1 MENTFLITKCM
12 LLPSEGSSLQEEFDI
27 TLGNP
32 IIDYYESVESPS
44 ISMTITFIDIDQLV
58 GRKGITGGEY
68 IDLIV
73 KTGEGEDAE
82 EFTIKH
88 GEQRMVLNSVRNMVT
103 ESNKQV
109 ATLEFVSVET
119 LVNETARVN
128 KKYTGNISDIVKEL
142 LVQDIKGI
150 NTGKTLFGPVDEKL
164 GEDNIKKDRATNSY
178 SFVGNLK
185 RQFDLVQWLCPKAQS
200 AVDDFGFLFYE
211 TLDGYHFRSIK
222 SLLEQDAIIYQQ
234 TDAQEITNKILQNN
248 LNQTNDIGMNMRMGM
263 YANRTIYV
271 DIENQT
277 LETVNF
283 KASDLKLKKK
293 AALPA
298 NIQDYPTRLMVRIDD
313 VGVAQVGAAKT
324 DVQPKSELAK
334 YQNKS
339 YIRNNLLFSQ
349 SLSISIPLNVTLRA
363 GFVLD
368 IRLPLK
374 QENGDADVDSY
385 GSDRSNDPSG
395 RYLIGEL
402 RHLIG
407 GGQSETQLKL
417 IRDVFTVDKTGIT
430 DTGELIRAD
439 NRQYQ
444 NTWPAWNTKTSR

>member
-12 LLPSEGSSLQEEFDI
+12 LLPSEGSSLQEEYDI
-27 TLGNP
+27 IAGNP
-32 IIDYYESVESPS
+32 IIDYYESIESPS
-44 ISMTITFIDIDQLV
+44 ISMTISFIDIDQV
-58 GRKGITGGEY
+58 IGRKGITGGEY
-68 IDLIV
+68 VDLIV
-73 KTGEGEDAE
+73 KVDDEDADD
-82 EFTIKH
+82 FKILHNK
-88 GEQRMVLNSVRNMVT
+88 QKMILNSVRNMVT

-128 KKYTGNISDIVKEL
+128 KKYTGNISDIVMEL
-142 LVQDIKGI
+142 LVGDAKGI
-150 NTGKTLFGPVDEKL
+150 QTSKTLYGPVDEKL
-164 GEDNIKKDRATNSY
+164 GDENIEKDRATNSY

-185 RQFDLVQWLCPKAQS
+185 RPFDTIQWLCPKAQS
-200 AVDDFGFLFYE
+200 ATDDFGFLFYE

-222 SLLEQDAIIYQQ
+222 SLLEQDTVTYQQ
-234 TDAQEITNKILQNN
+234 TDAQGISNKILQNN

-263 YANRTIYV
+263 YANQTIYI

-277 LETVNF
+277 LNTVKF
-283 KASDLKLKKK
+283 KASDIKLKRK
-293 AALPA
+293 ATLPA
-298 NIQDYPTRLMVRIDD
+298 NIQDYPTRLMVRVDD
-313 VGVAQVGAAKT
+313 VGVAQVGSAKT

-349 SLSISIPLNVTLRA
+349 SLSISIPLNTTLRV
-363 GFVLD
+363 GFA
-368 IRLPLK
+368 INIKLPLK
-374 QENGDADVDSY
+374 QDTGDATVDSY
-385 GSDRSNDPSG
+385 GSDKSNDPSG

-407 GGQSETQLKL
+407 GEKAETQLKL

-439 NRQYQ
+439 NRQYG
-444 NTWPAWNTKTSR
+444 NTWPAGSR

>member
-12 LLPSEGSSLQEEFDI
+12 LLPSEGSSLQEEYDI
-27 TLGNP
+27 IAGNP
-32 IIDYYESVESPS
+32 IIDYYESIESPS
-44 ISMTITFIDIDQLV
+44 ISMTISFIDIDQV
-58 GRKGITGGEY
+58 IGRKGITGGEY
-68 IDLIV
+68 VDLIV
-73 KTGEGEDAE
+73 KVDDEDADD
-82 EFTIKH
+82 FKILHNK
-88 GEQRMVLNSVRNMVT
+88 QKMILNSVRNMVT

-128 KKYTGNISDIVKEL
+128 KKYTGNISDIVMEL
-142 LVQDIKGI
+142 LVGDAKGI
-150 NTGKTLFGPVDEKL
+150 QTSKTLYGPVDEKL
-164 GEDNIKKDRATNSY
+164 GDENIEKDRATNSY

-185 RQFDLVQWLCPKAQS
+185 RPFDTIQWLCPKAQS
-200 AVDDFGFLFYE
+200 ATDDFGFLFYE
-211 TLDGYHFRSIK
+211 TLDVYHFRSIK
-222 SLLEQDAIIYQQ
+222 SLLEQDTVTYQQ
-234 TDAQEITNKILQNN
+234 TDAQGISNKILQNN

-263 YANRTIYV
+263 YANQTIYI

-277 LETVNF
+277 LNTVKF
-283 KASDLKLKKK
+283 KAADLKLKKK

-298 NIQDYPTRLMVRIDD
+298 NIQDYPTRLMVRVDD
-313 VGVAQVGAAKT
+313 VGVAQVGSAKT

-349 SLSISIPLNVTLRA
+349 SLSISIPLNTTLRV
-363 GFVLD
+363 GFA
-368 IRLPLK
+368 INIKLPLK
-374 QENGDADVDSY
+374 QDTGDATVDSY

-407 GGQSETQLKL
+407 GEKAETQLKL

-439 NRQYQ
+439 NRQYG
-444 NTWPAWNTKTSR
+444 NTWPAGSR

>member
-12 LLPSEGSSLQEEFDI
+12 LIPNEGSSLKENYDI

-32 IIDYYESVESPS
+32 IIDYYESIESPS
-44 ISMTITFIDIDQLV
+44 ISMTITFIDIDQV
-58 GRKGITGGEY
+58 IGRKGITGGEY
-68 IDLIV
+68 IDVIV
-73 KTGEGEDAE
+73 KTGEGEDID
-82 EFTIKH
+82 EFKITHDK
-88 GEQRMVLNSVRNMVT
+88 QKMMLNSVRNMVT

-119 LVNETARVN
+119 IVNETARVN
-128 KKYTGNISDIVKEL
+128 KKYTGNISDTVMQL
-142 LVQDIKGI
+142 LIGDKKGI
-150 NTGKTLFGPVDEKL
+150 GTSKKLFGPVDEKL
-164 GEDNIKKDRATNSY
+164 GETDVKKDRATNSY

-185 RQFDLVQWLCPKAQS
+185 RPFDTIQWLCPKAQS
-200 AVDDFGFLFYE
+200 ANDDFGFLFYE

-222 SLLEQDAIIYQQ
+222 SLLEQDAITYQQ
-234 TDAQEITNKILQNN
+234 TDAQDISNKILQNN

-277 LETVNF
+277 TETVDF
-283 KASDLKLKKK
+283 KASDLKLNK
-293 AALPA
+293 PA
-298 NIQDYPTRLMVRIDD
+298 TLLTGIENYPTRLMVRVDD
-313 VGVAQVGAAKT
+313 VGVAQVGSAKT

-349 SLSISIPLNVTLRA
+349 SLSISIPLNTTLRA
-363 GFVLD
+363 GFALD

-374 QENGDADVDSY
+374 QEDGDANVDSY
-385 GSDRSNDPSG
+385 GNNRTNDPSG

-439 NRQYQ
+439 NRQYG
-444 NTWPAWNTKTSR
+444 NTWPAGSR

>member
-12 LLPSEGSSLQEEFDI
+12 LIPNEGSSLKEDYDI

-32 IIDYYESVESPS
+32 IIDYYESIESPS
-44 ISMTITFIDIDQLV
+44 ISMTITFIDIDQV
-58 GRKGITGGEY
+58 IGRKGITGGEY
-68 IDLIV
+68 IDVIV
-73 KTGEGEDAE
+73 KVDDEGTDD
-82 EFTIKH
+82 FKITTDK
-88 GEQRMVLNSVRNMVT
+88 QKLMLNSVRNMVT

-119 LVNETARVN
+119 IVNETARVN
-128 KKYTGNISDIVKEL
+128 KKYTGNISDTVMQL
-142 LVQDIKGI
+142 LIGDKRGI
-150 NTGKTLFGPVDEKL
+150 GTSKKLFGPVDEKL
-164 GEDNIKKDRATNSY
+164 GETDVEKDRATNSY

-185 RQFDLVQWLCPKAQS
+185 RPFDTIQWLCPKAQS
-200 AVDDFGFLFYE
+200 ATDDFGFLFYE

-222 SLLEQDAIIYQQ
+222 SLLEQDAITYQQ

-277 LETVNF
+277 TETVDF
-283 KASDLKLKKK
+283 KASDLKLNK
-293 AALPA
+293 PA
-298 NIQDYPTRLMVRIDD
+298 TLLTGIEDYPTRLMVRVDD
-313 VGVAQVGAAKT
+313 VGVAQVGSAKT

-349 SLSISIPLNVTLRA
+349 SLSISIPLNTTLRA
-363 GFVLD
+363 GLTLD

-374 QENGDADVDSY
+374 QENGDAAVDSY
-385 GSDRSNDPSG
+385 GNDRSNDPSG

-439 NRQYQ
+439 NRQYG
-444 NTWPAWNTKTSR
+444 NTWPAGSR

>member
-12 LLPSEGSSLQEEFDI
+12 LLPSEGSSLQEEYDI
-27 TLGNP
+27 IAGNP
-32 IIDYYESVESPS
+32 IIDYYESIESPS
-44 ISMTITFIDIDQLV
+44 ISMTISFIDVDQV
-58 GRKGITGGEY
+58 IGRKGITGGEY
-68 IDLIV
+68 VDLIV
-73 KTGEGEDAE
+73 KVDDEDADD
-82 EFTIKH
+82 FKILHNK
-88 GEQRMVLNSVRNMVT
+88 QKMILNSVRNMVT

-128 KKYTGNISDIVKEL
+128 KKYTGNISDIVMEL
-142 LVQDIKGI
+142 LVGDAKGI
-150 NTGKTLFGPVDEKL
+150 QTSKTLYGPVDEKL
-164 GEDNIKKDRATNSY
+164 GDENIEKDRATNSY

-185 RQFDLVQWLCPKAQS
+185 RPFDTIQWLCPKAQS
-200 AVDDFGFLFYE
+200 ATDDFGFLFYE

-222 SLLEQDAIIYQQ
+222 SLLEQDTVTYQQ
-234 TDAQEITNKILQNN
+234 TDAQGISNKILQNN

-263 YANRTIYV
+263 YANQTIYI

-277 LETVNF
+277 LNTVKF
-283 KASDLKLKKK
+283 KAADLKLKKK

-298 NIQDYPTRLMVRIDD
+298 NIQDYPTRLMVRVDD
-313 VGVAQVGAAKT
+313 VGVAQVGSAKT

-349 SLSISIPLNVTLRA
+349 SLSISIPLNTTLRV
-363 GFVLD
+363 GFA
-368 IRLPLK
+368 INIKLPLK
-374 QENGDADVDSY
+374 QDTGDATVDSY

-407 GGQSETQLKL
+407 GEKAETQLKL

-439 NRQYQ
+439 NRQYG
-444 NTWPAWNTKTSR
+444 NTWPAGSR